1 MIMHFL
7 SMNKIKKGGGS
18 AIMSEFTM
26 DVASGS
32 TIQLCSSFL
41 TLDVVANKQLSLSA
55 RLHTIFYI
63 TCKFKRKF
71 VRTDDVPNNSEETA
85 NSLHCSKKEALVCKS
100 TYQECG

>member
-18 AIMSEFTM
+18 ANMSEFTM

-55 RLHTIFYI
+55 RLHNIFYI

-71 VRTDDVPNNSEETA
+71 VQTDDVANNSERLQTA
-85 NSLHCSKKEALVCKS
+85 FTVARKKH
-100 TYQECG
+100 